1 MNLSGCEADYM
12 TDMLEEDYK
21 RPMILQG
28 GGFNCFLCKFPLGV
42 MAYHVSVFHLVV
54 GSCLLKIKPLGWLLK
69 EERKKESEDSAD
81 FHVAKPI
88 EN

>member
-1 MNLSGCEADYM
+1 MRRQFGLWMPDESIEGE
-12 TDMLEEDYK
+12 
-21 RPMILQG
+21 
-28 GGFNCFLCKFPLGV
+28 CKFPLGV